1 MFDWVIHRLR
11 KYWNFQSEAKLE
23 QIIAITTHSVFLFVL
38 YCCKGILIWQKNI
51 KYFLN
56 NFFEYYFL
64 NIIVN
69 LWFEYYCEYQ
79 HKQAL
84 NKKLKLMGWA
94 MKYFLT
100 KLMGHEIFSS
110 MSPGLWKIF
119 WKISKTLRPLSYI
132 LNVRSLKT
140 KDRKIRGN
148 CN

>member
-23 QIIAITTHSVFLFVL
+23 QIIAITTHSVFLFLL

-119 WKISKTLRPLSYI
+119 WNISNTLRPLSYI

>member
-23 QIIAITTHSVFLFVL
+23 QIIAITTHSVFLFLL

-69 LWFEYYCEYQ
+69 LRFEYYCEYQ

-110 MSPGLWKIF
+110 ISPGLWKIF
-119 WKISKTLRPLSYI
+119 WKIFWNSPAPL
-132 LNVRSLKT
+132 LHT
-140 KDRKIRGN
+140 
-148 CN
+148 